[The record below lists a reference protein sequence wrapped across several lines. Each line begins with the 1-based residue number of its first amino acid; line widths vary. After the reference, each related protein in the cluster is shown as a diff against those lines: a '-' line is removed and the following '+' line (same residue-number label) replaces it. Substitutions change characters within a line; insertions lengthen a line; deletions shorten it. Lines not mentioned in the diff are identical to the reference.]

1 MVQATGRPEKQD
13 EALVRSDEVL
23 RLIDQEVVGA
33 LATRIS
39 RDVECGPYR
48 RFALYLRIASTG
60 TGTHVVQVIVE
71 FLEPQSMKWHT
82 YNQGLFASLYY
93 EDTVTA
99 TEKDD
104 VYEGLCAG
112 RRMRVRLVGTNTS
125 ASLYFTIS
133 VAVEFFN

>member
-1 MVQATGRPEKQD
+1 MVQAIGRPEKQD

-48 RFALYLRIASTG
+48 RFALYLRLDSTG
-60 TGTHVVQVIVE
+60 TDTHVVQVIVE
-71 FLEPQSMKWHT
+71 FLDPQSMKWHQ
-82 YNQGLFASLYY
+82 YNQGPFAALYY
-93 EDTVTA
+93 EDLDTA

-104 VYEGLCAG
+104 CYEGFCVG

-125 ASLYFTIS
+125 ASLYFTVS

>member
-1 MVQATGRPEKQD
+1 MQQRAGPALQD
-13 EALVRSDEVL
+13 SALVRSEEIL

-33 LATRIS
+33 TATRIS
-39 RDVECGPYR
+39 RDVECGPFR
-48 RFALYLRIASTG
+48 RFVLYVRVKSTG
-60 TGTHVVQVIVE
+60 TGTHIVQFVVE
-71 FLEPQSMKWHT
+71 FLDRWSGLWHT

-104 VYEGLCAG
+104 CFEGFCLG

-125 ASLYFTIS
+125 ASLYFTVS